1 MKTGPEGTHEFGNSH
16 YENWGREDQQ
26 GFPYLYCLKFVL
38 EMYSCA
44 VNNDK
49 KNPNPKNGL
58 KYKGHLSM

>member
-1 MKTGPEGTHEFGNSH
+1 MNLVIVVMRIGERK
-16 YENWGREDQQ
+16 DQR

-49 KNPNPKNGL
+49 KNLNPKNGL